1 MGKDGRFGCN
11 IMKKKTIQHCRNIPK
26 SNFKIVKKK
35 AYILIFHIFYYTEFC
50 IMRSRHNI

>member
-35 AYILIFHIFYYTEFC
+35 GIYSYISYILLH
-50 IMRSRHNI
+50 